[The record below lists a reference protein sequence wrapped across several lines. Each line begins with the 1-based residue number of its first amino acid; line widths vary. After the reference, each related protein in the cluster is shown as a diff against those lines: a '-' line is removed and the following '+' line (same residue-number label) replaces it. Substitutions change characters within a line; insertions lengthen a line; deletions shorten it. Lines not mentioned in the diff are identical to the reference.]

1 MTSNEVRKKYI
12 DFFVKRGHVEIP
24 PAPLVLENDPTT
36 LFTSSGM
43 QPLVP
48 YLMGEPHPKGKRLV
62 NSQPSVRAHGKNDD
76 MLEVGDNRH
85 LTVFEML
92 GNWSLGDY
100 FKEEQLPW
108 FLEYLTKQLGLSR
121 ASLWVSIFEGYKNI
135 PKDIVSFEIWKKL
148 GIAENRIL
156 YYDVKKNWWSR
167 SGTPDEMPTNEI
179 GGPTSEVFF
188 DFGEN
193 LGIHEKSP
201 FKVDKC
207 HPNCDCGRFLEIGNS
222 VFMQYIKTKDGSLKE
237 LPQKNVDFGGGLERQ
252 AAAVNNDPDTFK
264 TDLFFSLISIIAKNV
279 GEDYDKSGNK
289 NAYRIIAD
297 HLKASTFLAV
307 NGVVPSNKEHG
318 YILRRLLRRAIV
330 KTHLLNS
337 EIDPVPMFW
346 QLAQETTEIY
356 DDVYM
361 DSKKDGKIVGEIFK
375 DEVEK
380 FNRSLD
386 RGLKIINTKEKIGAK
401 EAFDLYQSQGFPL
414 ELIEE
419 LMAEK
424 GQKIDKE
431 EFKKEFEKHQEKS
444 RTAGRGMF
452 KGGLG
457 GHSETEIKYH
467 TATHLLHQALRDV
480 LGDHVHQAGSN
491 INSDRLRFDFTHPT
505 KLTEEEIK
513 KVENEINS
521 KVDEDLKVIREEMPK
536 EEALKKGALAFFP
549 ERYPDM
555 TSVYTIGEV
564 DKPYSMEL
572 CGGSHVTSTGVIG
585 RVRIKKQEKIGAG
598 LVRIYLAIA

>member
-167 SGTPDEMPTNEI
+167 SGTPDEMPTNE
-179 GGPTSEVFF
+179 
-188 DFGEN
+188 
-193 LGIHEKSP
+193 
-201 FKVDKC
+201 
-207 HPNCDCGRFLEIGNS
+207 
-222 VFMQYIKTKDGSLKE
+222 
-237 LPQKNVDFGGGLERQ
+237 FGGGLERQ

-585 RVRIKKQEKIGAG
+585 RVRIKKQESVSSG
-598 LVRIYLAIA
+598 VRRIYALLE